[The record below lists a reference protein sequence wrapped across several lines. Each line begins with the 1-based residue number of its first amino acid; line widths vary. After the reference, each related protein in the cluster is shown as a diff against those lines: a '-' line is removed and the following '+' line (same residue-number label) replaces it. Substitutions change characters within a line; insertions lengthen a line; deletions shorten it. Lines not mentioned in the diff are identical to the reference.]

1 MFYFTKSFL
10 FYIIFS
16 KRRSCITVSLTLIWV
31 GFLGVR
37 FELGI
42 GRGKITI
49 ITTNIVL
56 KIYVINF
63 PIYKLSSLLSSIL
76 HKNLNKILEEP
87 DWPFVILKLKII
99 NFIFS
104 LWFILA
110 LAVICSHSLTF
121 IVTRCHS
128 FYHSLSLDLP
138 PVCLFV
144 NICFLNIRCKK
155 FSTLRKFMRWIPV
168 IFTSKHLKA

>member
-76 HKNLNKILEEP
+76 HKNLSKILEEP

-104 LWFILA
+104 HLIYFSSCCHLQSLIN
-110 LAVICSHSLTF
+110 VYRHSL
-121 IVTRCHS
+121 

-155 FSTLRKFMRWIPV
+155 FSTLRKFMR
-168 IFTSKHLKA
+168 

>member
-104 LWFILA
+104 HLIYFSSCCHLQSLIN
-110 LAVICSHSLTF
+110 VYRHSLLF
-121 IVTRCHS
+121 VLPLVVTRFTTRLS
-128 FYHSLSLDLP
+128 FCKY
-138 PVCLFV
+138 LF
-144 NICFLNIRCKK
+144 
-155 FSTLRKFMRWIPV
+155 SQYQM
-168 IFTSKHLKA
+168 